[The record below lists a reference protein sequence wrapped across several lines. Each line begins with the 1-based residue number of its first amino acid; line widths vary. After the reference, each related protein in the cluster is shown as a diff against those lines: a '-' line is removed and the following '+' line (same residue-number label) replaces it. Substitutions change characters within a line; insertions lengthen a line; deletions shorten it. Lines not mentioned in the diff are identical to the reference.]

1 MHPLPSGPGVTIHA
15 SKKEPQV
22 SLGREALNWSAETWT
37 AIDRAMH
44 EENLRAGVTAKVIPL
59 LGPLPDALAV
69 PAETIDAGTMTV
81 DEDRLL
87 PLVELSI
94 EFALTRKQVDL
105 EHELGTA
112 VTLTRRAASLL
123 TQAEDLAVLQGDAA
137 LANGQLPNRVRVKG
151 ATGPGLVAAATDTI
165 GGDGGPE
172 GIFRAVAEAYALLQA
187 RSHTGPYGLLLEPER
202 YAATVEPVE
211 GTSVLVS
218 ERIRGL
224 VQGFFG
230 TAALPEDSGVLVSV
244 GGDTIDLVV
253 GADPALAFL
262 AIDGDD
268 RFRFR
273 VFERFAL
280 RVKDPS
286 ACVRLELAG
295 RR

>member
-1 MHPLPSGPGVTIHA
+1 L
-15 SKKEPQV
+15 

-69 PAETIDAGTMTV
+69 PAETIDAEAMKV

-87 PLVELSI
+87 SLVELSI
-94 EFALTRKQVDL
+94 EFLLTRKQVDL
-105 EHELGTA
+105 EQELGTA
-112 VTLTRRAASLL
+112 VTLARRAASLL
-123 TQAEDLAVLQGDAA
+123 TQAEDLAVLQGDAG
-137 LANGQLPNRVRVKG
+137 LTNGQMPNGVRAQG
-151 ATGPGLVAAATDTI
+151 TAGPGLVALAADTV
-165 GGDGGPE
+165 GGDGGAE
-172 GIFRAVAEAYALLQA
+172 GILRAVAEAYALLQA
-187 RSHTGPYGLLLEPER
+187 RSHTGPYGLLLDPVR
-202 YAATVEPVE
+202 YAATVQPAE

-230 TAALPEDSGVLVSV
+230 TAALPKDSGILVSV
-244 GGDTIDLVV
+244 GGDTVDLVV
-253 GADPALAFL
+253 GADPTVAFL
-262 AIDGDD
+262 SIDGED

-273 VFERFAL
+273 AFERLAL

-286 ACVRLELAG
+286 ACVRLKLAG
-295 RR
+295 DR

>member
-1 MHPLPSGPGVTIHA
+1 M
-15 SKKEPQV
+15 
-22 SLGREALNWSAETWT
+22 SLGREALNWTTETWT

-81 DEDRLL
+81 DGDRLL

-137 LANGQLPNRVRVKG
+137 LANGQMPNRVRAQG
-151 ATGPGLVAAATDTI
+151 AAGQGLVAAATDTI
-165 GGDGGPE
+165 DGDGGPE
-172 GIFRAVAEAYALLQA
+172 GIFRGVAEAYALLQS

-244 GGDTIDLVV
+244 GGDTVDLVV
-253 GADPALAFL
+253 GTDPTLAFL
-262 AIDGDD
+262 SIDGED

-280 RVKDPS
+280 RVKDPG
-286 ACVRLELAG
+286 ACVRLKFAAG
-295 RR
+295 R

>member
-1 MHPLPSGPGVTIHA
+1 
-15 SKKEPQV
+15 V
-22 SLGREALNWSAETWT
+22 SLGREALNWTTETWT
-37 AIDRAMH
+37 AIDRAIH

-81 DEDRLL
+81 DGDRLL

-105 EHELGTA
+105 ERELGTA

-137 LANGQLPNRVRVKG
+137 LANGQMPNRVRAQG
-151 ATGPGLVAAATDTI
+151 AAGQGLVAAATDTI
-165 GGDGGPE
+165 DGDGGPE

-244 GGDTIDLVV
+244 GGDTVDLVV
-253 GADPALAFL
+253 GADPTLAFL
-262 AIDGDD
+262 SIDGED

-280 RVKDPS
+280 RVKDPG
-286 ACVRLELAG
+286 ACVRLKFAAG
-295 RR
+295 R

>member
-1 MHPLPSGPGVTIHA
+1 M
-15 SKKEPQV
+15 

-69 PAETIDAGTMTV
+69 PAETIDVEAMKV

-87 PLVELSI
+87 SLVELSI
-94 EFALTRKQVDL
+94 EFLLTRKQVDL

-112 VTLTRRAASLL
+112 VTLARRAASLL
-123 TQAEDLAVLQGDAA
+123 TQAEDLGVLQGDGG
-137 LANGQLPNRVRVKG
+137 LANGQMPNGVRAQG
-151 ATGPGLVAAATDTI
+151 TAGPGLVAQAADTV
-165 GGDGGPE
+165 GGDGGAE
-172 GIFRAVAEAYALLQA
+172 GILRAVAEAYALLQA
-187 RSHTGPYGLLLEPER
+187 RSHTGPYGLLLDPER
-202 YAATVEPVE
+202 YAATVQPVE

-218 ERIRGL
+218 DRIRGL

-230 TAALPEDSGVLVSV
+230 TAALPKDSGVLVSV
-244 GGDTIDLVV
+244 GGDSVDLVV
-253 GADPALAFL
+253 GADPTVAFL
-262 AIDGDD
+262 SIDGED

-273 VFERFAL
+273 AFERFAL

-286 ACVRLELAG
+286 ACVRLKLAG
-295 RR
+295 GR

>member
-1 MHPLPSGPGVTIHA
+1 
-15 SKKEPQV
+15 V
-22 SLGREALNWSAETWT
+22 SLGREALNWSAETWS
-37 AIDRAMH
+37 AIDRAIH

-69 PAETIDAGTMTV
+69 PAEMIDAEAMTV
-81 DEDRLL
+81 EEDRLL

-112 VTLTRRAASLL
+112 VTLARRAASLL
-123 TQAEDLAVLQGDAA
+123 TQGEDLAVLQGDAA
-137 LANGQLPNRVRVKG
+137 LSNGQLPNGVRAQG
-151 ATGPGLVAAATDTI
+151 AAGPGLVAAATDTVP
-165 GGDGGPE
+165 GEGGPE
-172 GIFRAVAEAYALLQA
+172 GTFRAVAEAYALLQA

-202 YAATVEPVE
+202 YAATVEPID

-230 TAALPEDSGVLVSV
+230 TAALPENSGVLVSV
-244 GGDTIDLVV
+244 GGDTVDLVV
-253 GADPALAFL
+253 GADPAVAFV
-262 AIDGDD
+262 AIDGED

-273 VFERFAL
+273 AFERFAL
-280 RVKDPS
+280 RVKDAS
-286 ACVRLELAG
+286 ACVRLKLAG
-295 RR
+295 GR

>member
-1 MHPLPSGPGVTIHA
+1 
-15 SKKEPQV
+15 V

-37 AIDRAMH
+37 AIDQAMH

-59 LGPLPDALAV
+59 LGPLTDALAV
-69 PAETIDAGTMTV
+69 PAERVDAATMTV
-81 DEDRLL
+81 EEDRLL

-94 EFALTRKQVDL
+94 EFALTRRQVDL
-105 EHELGTA
+105 ERELGTA

-123 TQAEDLAVLQGDAA
+123 AQAEDLAVLQGDAA
-137 LANGQLPNRVRVKG
+137 LANGQMPDRVRAQG
-151 ATGPGLVAAATDTI
+151 TAGPGLVAAATESI
-165 GGDGGPE
+165 GGEGGPE

-202 YAATVEPVE
+202 YAATVEPVD

-230 TAALPEDSGVLVSV
+230 TAALPKESGVLVSV
-244 GGDTIDLVV
+244 GGDTVDLVV
-253 GADPALAFL
+253 GADPTVAFL
-262 AIDGDD
+262 AIDRED

-273 VFERFAL
+273 AFERFAL

-286 ACVRLELAG
+286 ACVRLELGGG
-295 RR
+295 R

>member
-1 MHPLPSGPGVTIHA
+1 
-15 SKKEPQV
+15 V

-112 VTLTRRAASLL
+112 LTLTRRAASLL

-137 LANGQLPNRVRVKG
+137 LANGQLPNRVRAKG
-151 ATGPGLVAAATDTI
+151 AAGPGLVAAATDAI

-202 YAATVEPVE
+202 YAATVEPVD

-244 GGDTIDLVV
+244 GGDTVDLVV
-253 GADPALAFL
+253 GVDPTLAFL
-262 AIDGDD
+262 AIDDED

-273 VFERFAL
+273 VFESFAL

-295 RR
+295 GR